1 MDDRGGPDRA
11 ITSGTTHVLAIY
23 ALPDCPGWSRATA
36 IVAMI
41 LDAAIPGLDVRLI
54 DLSRVEGPPPLAVI
68 ASPTWML
75 NGRRI
80 ALGNPDPD
88 WLLAIL
94 SGRPEGA
101 FVNGSSGA

>member
-1 MDDRGGPDRA
+1 MEDRGGPDRA

-23 ALPDCPGWSRATA
+23 ALPSCPGWNRAAA
-36 IVAMI
+36 IVEMV
-41 LDAAIPGLDVRLI
+41 LDAAIAGLDVRLI

-68 ASPTWML
+68 ASPTWIL

-94 SGRPEGA
+94 SETPEGA
-101 FVNGSSGA
+101 FVNGNSGA